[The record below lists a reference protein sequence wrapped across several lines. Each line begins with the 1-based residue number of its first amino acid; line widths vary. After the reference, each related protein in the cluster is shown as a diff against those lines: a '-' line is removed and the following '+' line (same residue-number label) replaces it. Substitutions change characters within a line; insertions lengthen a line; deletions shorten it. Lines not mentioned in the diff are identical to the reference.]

1 MMSPPKKTR
10 VQTSPI
16 FFDLTY

>member
-1 MMSPPKKTR
+1 MSPPKKTR